1 MGPLWFV
8 CICALWLE
16 TPFSLNVA
24 AWLKIFPVAV
34 RVQFSIF
41 ISIPAANSQ
50 VGIDHIRVCPSR
62 GGRAALRGSRT
73 LYAVHL
79 CLSHKWT
86 RVHGL
91 NQVGWKLRSV
101 YTCRRQPQR
110 GVSPSAM
117 MPRPGGPFQRQ
128 DVCPRT
134 FGRPLANSWAH
145 H

>member
-1 MGPLWFV
+1 MGPLWVV
-8 CICALWLE
+8 CICELCLE
-16 TPFSLNVA
+16 TPFNLNVA
-24 AWLKIFPVAV
+24 VWLKIFPVAV

-62 GGRAALRGSRT
+62 GGRTALRGSRN

-79 CLSHKWT
+79 CLSHEWT

-91 NQVGWKLRSV
+91 SQVGWKLWLV
-101 YTCRRQPQR
+101 YTCRGQPQR
-110 GVSPSAM
+110 GASPSAM

-128 DVCPRT
+128 GVCPRT